1 MELGIASVGAITIIA
16 LLIGMCVK
24 SIDSI
29 DNKFIP
35 IICGFTGLIL
45 GIVAF
50 ITGMPEFPAKD
61 MITAAAVGAVSGL
74 AATGLNELAKQLNS
88 DK

>member
-61 MITAAAVGAVSGL
+61 MITAAAVGTVSGL

>member
-50 ITGMPEFPAKD
+50 ITKMSDFPAND
-61 MITAAAVGAVSGL
+61 MITAAAVGTVSGL

>member
-29 DNKFIP
+29 NNKFIP

-50 ITGMPEFPAKD
+50 ITEMPEFPAKD
-61 MITAAAVGAVSGL
+61 MITAAAVGTVSGL

>member
-50 ITGMPEFPAKD
+50 VTGMPEFPAKD
-61 MITAAAVGAVSGL
+61 MITAAAVGTVSGL

>member
-50 ITGMPEFPAKD
+50 ITGMPEFPAND
-61 MITAAAVGAVSGL
+61 MITAAAVGTVSGL

>member
-50 ITGMPEFPAKD
+50 ITKMPEFPAND
-61 MITAAAVGAVSGL
+61 MITAAAVGTVSGL

>member
-50 ITGMPEFPAKD
+50 ITKMPEFPAND
-61 MITAAAVGAVSGL
+61 MITAAAVGTVSGL
-74 AATGLNELAKQLNS
+74 AATGLNELAKQLNN

>member
-29 DNKFIP
+29 DNEFIP

-50 ITGMPEFPAKD
+50 ITGMPEFPAND
-61 MITAAAVGAVSGL
+61 MITAAAVGTVSGL

>member
-50 ITGMPEFPAKD
+50 VTGMPEFPAND
-61 MITAAAVGAVSGL
+61 MITAAAVGTVSGL